1 MENVLFAFAL
11 TLAAGVATS
20 LGGLI
25 AILGGGGRSKRFL
38 AAALGFSGGVMI
50 YISLVEILPK
60 AADSLAEEHS
70 SEAASWMAAGA
81 FFAGIAVVAI
91 IDRLV
96 PDTVNPHEVPGDI
109 HEERPRERALLR
121 MGTFTAVAIAVH
133 NFPEGFATFVS
144 GLQDPQI
151 AVPIA
156 VAIAIHNV
164 PEGIAVAAP
173 VHHATGS
180 RGRALTLATLAGLAE
195 PAGALIGFVLLAPF
209 ITPTLFG
216 LVFAAVAGI
225 MVFISFDEL
234 LPTAQRSGHHHHA
247 VYGLIAGMAV
257 MAASL
262 LLMM

>member
-11 TLAAGVATS
+11 TLAAGLATG

-25 AILGGGGRSKRFL
+25 AILGGGRSKRFL
-38 AAALGFSGGVMI
+38 ATALGFSGGVMI

-60 AADSLAEEHS
+60 AANSLAREHS
-70 SEAASWMAAGA
+70 WEAASWMTAGG
-81 FFAGIAVVAI
+81 FFAGIALIAV

-96 PDTVNPHEVPGDI
+96 PDTLNPHELPGDL
-109 HEERPRERALLR
+109 HEERSRERALLR

-144 GLQDPQI
+144 GLQSPQI
-151 AVPIA
+151 AIPIA

-180 RGRALTLATLAGLAE
+180 KRRALAFATLAGLAE
-195 PAGALIGFVLLAPF
+195 PAGALIGFALLAPF

-216 LVFAAVAGI
+216 FVFAAVAGI

-247 VYGLIAGMAV
+247 VYGLVAGMAV
-257 MAASL
+257 MAVSL